1 MIKQKFK
8 TISEKNKV
16 IDNIINALV
25 NRKSFLVCGHTSPD
39 EDCISSMVAF
49 ALLINR
55 FDKQSRLYIS
65 DRVPENIDYLLQIC
79 KYNSIKILKKK
90 SKIPTNIDTVVV
102 CDTPKRAMLD
112 ANRSIEKLF
121 SNKNII
127 KIEIDHHT
135 GGDSDYIGDEGY
147 SLVTDASS
155 SAELIGLIALKLN
168 KKKDILSKFMISDP
182 FSRNFVLSII
192 TGIVSDT
199 NMGKF
204 LKSKTE
210 KKYYEIFSKLY
221 NNILM
226 KTTIKETNISRID
239 EVFQELQ
246 KHTIMEEKCYT
257 YIFNKHKVSNSI
269 GYVILN
275 QEDMKYLF
283 KEFDEDTIITVSRA
297 IANELAEMSK
307 RLSLVAY
314 YDSDKISNF
323 IQFRMRRSHEFKKFD
338 LREILEKFSIE
349 NGGGHEGAIG
359 FRFPKGSIDNLEKY
373 TIKFIKKVEK
383 AIS

>member
-1 MIKQKFK
+1 MIKQRFK
-8 TISEKNKV
+8 TIHEKNRV
-16 IDNIINALV
+16 IDNIINSLV
-25 NRKSFLVCGHTSPD
+25 NRKSFLVCGHTNPD

-49 ALLINR
+49 SLLINR
-55 FDKQSRLYIS
+55 FDKQSQVYIS
-65 DRVPENIDYLLQIC
+65 DRVPDNIDYLLQIC

-90 SKIPTNIDTVVV
+90 SKITANIDTVVI
-102 CDTPKRAMLD
+102 CDTPKGSMLD
-112 ANRSIEKLF
+112 TNRGINKLLN
-121 SNKNII
+121 NKNII

-147 SLVTDASS
+147 CLVTDASS
-155 SAELIGLIALKLN
+155 TAELIGLIALKLN
-168 KKKDILSKFMISDP
+168 KRKEILSKFMISDP

-192 TGIVSDT
+192 TGIVGDT

-204 LKSKTE
+204 LKSKSE
-210 KKYYEIFSKLY
+210 RKYYEIFSKLY

-239 EVFQELQ
+239 EVFHELQ
-246 KHTIMEEKCYT
+246 KHTEMEEKCYT
-257 YIFNKHKVSNSI
+257 YIFNKHKISNSI

-275 QEDMKYLF
+275 REDMKYLL
-283 KEFDEDTIITVSRA
+283 KEFDEDTIITASRS
-297 IANELAEMSK
+297 IANELAEKSK

-338 LREILEKFSIE
+338 LREILEKFSIK

-359 FRFPKGSIDNLEKY
+359 FRFPKDSINDLEKY
-373 TIKFIKKVEK
+373 TTKFIKKVEK
-383 AIS
+383 TIS